1 MAQITEVVKIRR
13 KVLSEIARLAFSNEL
28 DKHNIVDVLDNV
40 VHESGPRYRCCVHK
54 ERAVVKDRV
63 KFVMA
68 QSLDVGVAEA
78 ANNALQGQIA
88 DMPIINIMPEAC
100 DQCPIDT
107 FFVTNACR
115 NCIAHN
121 CIASCPKR
129 AITVVQNQAYID
141 KTVCVECGLCKKS
154 CMYGAIV
161 EITRPCERACEIG
174 AIKADKE
181 RRAVI
186 NYDKCTQCG
195 GCKMACPF
203 GAITEQSFTV
213 QLIQKIKAGKRVYAI
228 LAPAFIGQFGIKVK
242 PSQVI
247 SGLKQIGFY
256 DIQEVSFGADI
267 VTLQETKEFAEK
279 VPNEISFMTTS
290 CCPAFVDMVHKHL
303 PELKVHVS
311 TTVSPMVA
319 SGKLIKSA
327 DPDAIVVFIGP
338 CLAKKAEAKLYPE
351 SIDFV
356 FSFEEVESLF
366 IGAGINLLEIPE
378 TGYATTASRAGN
390 AFAKAGGVVQAVID
404 AAGKI
409 KPDLVVKPHRADG
422 LQNCKVALLQIKAG
436 KIDANFF
443 EGMACAGG
451 CVGGPGILNDMR
463 ISNKMVDN
471 FAASSTMTTAPDN
484 QQAINESKK
493 DLQWHCK

>member
-13 KVLSEIARLAFSNEL
+13 KVLSEIARLTFFNEL
-28 DKHNIVDVLDNV
+28 DKPNIIDVLDNI

-54 ERAVVKDRV
+54 ERAVVRDRV

-68 QSLDVGVAEA
+68 QSSDIGVTEA
-78 ANNALQGQIA
+78 VQNALKGHIA

-115 NCIAHN
+115 NCMAHN
-121 CIASCPKR
+121 CIASCPKK

-141 KTVCVECGLCKKS
+141 KTACVECGLCKKS

-161 EITRPCERACEIG
+161 EITRPCERACDIG

-213 QLIQKIKAGKRVYAI
+213 QLIQKINAGKRVYAI

-247 SGLKQIGFY
+247 GGLKKIGFY
-256 DIQEVSFGADI
+256 DVQEVSFGADI
-267 VTLQETKEFAEK
+267 VTLEEAKEFAEI
-279 VPNEISFMTTS
+279 VPNKLAFMTTS
-290 CCPAFVDMVHKHL
+290 CCPAFVDMVSKHL
-303 PELKVHVS
+303 PELKDHVS

-319 SGKLIKSA
+319 SAKVIKSA
-327 DPDAIVVFIGP
+327 DPDAVVVFIGP
-338 CLAKKAEAKLYPE
+338 CLAKKVEAKKYPE

-356 FSFEEVESLF
+356 FSFEEMESLF

-378 TGYATTASRAGN
+378 SEYVTTASRAGN

-404 AAGKI
+404 ATAKI
-409 KPDLVVKPHRADG
+409 NPDLVVKPHRAEG
-422 LQNCKVALLQIKAG
+422 LQNCKTALLQIKAG

-451 CVGGPGILNDMR
+451 CVGGPGVLIDER
-463 ISNKMVDN
+463 ISNKLVDN
-471 FAASSTMTTAPDN
+471 FAHSSTMPAAPDN
-484 QQAINESKK
+484 HKAIDEYKK
-493 DLQWHCK
+493 DLHWHTK

>member
-13 KVLSEIARLAFSNEL
+13 KVLSEIARLTFSDEL
-28 DKHNIVDVLDNV
+28 DKHNIVDVLDNL

-54 ERAVVKDRV
+54 ERAIVKDRV

-68 QSLDVGVAEA
+68 QSSDIGVTDA
-78 ANNALQGQIA
+78 AKNALNGHIA

-129 AITVVQNQAYID
+129 AITVVQSQAYID

-161 EITRPCERACEIG
+161 EITRPCERACDIG

-186 NYDKCTQCG
+186 NYDKCVQCG

-213 QLIQKIKAGKRVYAI
+213 QLIQKMKAGKHVYAI

-247 SGLKQIGFY
+247 GGLKKIGFY
-256 DIQEVSFGADI
+256 DVQEVSFGADI
-267 VTLQETKEFAEK
+267 VTLEEAREFAET
-279 VPNEISFMTTS
+279 VPNKLAFMTTS
-290 CCPAFVDMVHKHL
+290 CCPAFVDMVNKHL
-303 PELKVHVS
+303 PELKNHVS

-319 SGKLIKSA
+319 SARRIKLD
-327 DPDAIVVFIGP
+327 DPDAVVVFIGP
-338 CLAKKAEAKLYPE
+338 CLAKKVEAKQYPE

-356 FSFEEVESLF
+356 FSFEEMESLF
-366 IGAGINLLEIPE
+366 VGANINLLDIPE
-378 TGYATTASRAGN
+378 TEYVTTASRDGN
-390 AFAKAGGVVQAVID
+390 AFARAGGVVQAVID
-404 AAGKI
+404 AATKI
-409 KPDLVVKPHRADG
+409 NPDLVVKSHRAEG
-422 LQNCKVALLQIKAG
+422 LQNCKMALMQMKAG

-443 EGMACAGG
+443 EGMACTGG
-451 CVGGPGILNDMR
+451 CVGGPGTLIDIR
-463 ISNKMVDN
+463 ISNKLVDD
-471 FAASSTMTTAPDN
+471 FATSSIMADASDN
-484 QQAINESKK
+484 QKALDECKK
-493 DLQWHCK
+493 HLHWHTK

>member
-28 DKHNIVDVLDNV
+28 DKHNIGDVLDNV

-68 QSLDVGVAEA
+68 QPLDIGVTEA
-78 ANNALQGQIA
+78 AKNALNGDIA
-88 DMPIINIMPEAC
+88 DMPILNIMPEAC

-121 CIASCPKR
+121 CIASCPKQ

-141 KTVCVECGLCKKS
+141 KTACVECGLCKKS

-161 EITRPCERACEIG
+161 EIIRPCERACNIG

-213 QLIQKIKAGKRVYAI
+213 QIIQQIKAGKRIYAI
-228 LAPAFIGQFGIKVK
+228 LAPAFISQFGMKVK
-242 PSQVI
+242 PSQVV
-247 SGLKQIGFY
+247 GALKKIGFF
-256 DIQEVSFGADI
+256 DVQEVSFGADI
-267 VTLQETKEFAEK
+267 VTLEEAKEFSET
-279 VPNEISFMTTS
+279 VPNKHSFMTTS
-290 CCPAFVDMVHKHL
+290 CCPAFVDMVNKHL
-303 PELKVHVS
+303 PDLKDHVS

-319 SGKLIKSA
+319 TGKVIKAA
-327 DPDAIVVFIGP
+327 DPEAVVVFIGP
-338 CLAKKAEAKLYPE
+338 CLAKKVEAKQYPE

-356 FSFEEVESLF
+356 LTFEEMDSLF
-366 IGAGINLLEIPE
+366 VGANIIISEVPE
-378 TGYATTASRAGN
+378 TDFVTTASRDGN
-390 AFAKAGGVVQAVID
+390 AFARAGGVVQAVID
-404 AAGKI
+404 AAAKI
-409 KPDLVVKPHRADG
+409 NPNLIIKPHRAEG
-422 LQNCKVALLQIKAG
+422 LENCKTALLQLKAG

-451 CVGGPGILNDMR
+451 CVGGPGILTDVR
-463 ISNKMVDN
+463 ISNKMVDT
-471 FAASSTMTTAPDN
+471 FAASSVMTAAPDN
-484 QQAINESKK
+484 QKAILESQKA
-493 DLQWHCK
+493 LHWHVK

>member
-279 VPNEISFMTTS
+279 VPNELSFMTTS
-290 CCPAFVDMVHKHL
+290 CCPAFVEMVHKHL
-303 PELKVHVS
+303 PELQDHVS

-366 IGAGINLLEIPE
+366 IGAGINLLEFPE

-409 KPDLVVKPHRADG
+409 KPNLVVKPHRADG

-463 ISNKMVDN
+463 ISNKLVDT

>member
-1 MAQITEVVKIRR
+1 MAHISEVVKIRR
-13 KVLSEIARLAFSNEL
+13 KVLSEIARLTFLNEL
-28 DKHNIVDVLDNV
+28 DKHNIGDVLEKV
-40 VHESGPRYRCCVHK
+40 VHDAGPRYRCCVHK

-63 KFVMA
+63 KFAMA
-68 QSLDVGVAEA
+68 QSLEVGVTEA
-78 ANNALQGQIA
+78 ANNALNGNIA

-115 NCIAHN
+115 NCIAHH

-129 AITVVQNQAYID
+129 AISVVQNQAYID
-141 KTVCVECGLCKKS
+141 KTACVECGLCKKS

-161 EITRPCERACEIG
+161 EITRPCERACDIG

-186 NYDKCTQCG
+186 DYDKCVQCG

-213 QLIQKIKAGKRVYAI
+213 QLIQQINAGKRVYAI

-242 PSQVI
+242 PSQI
-247 SGLKQIGFY
+247 IGGLKKMGFY
-256 DIQEVSFGADI
+256 DVQEVSFGADI
-267 VTLQETKEFAEK
+267 VTLEEAKEFAER
-279 VPNEISFMTTS
+279 VPNELSFMTTS
-290 CCPAFVDMVHKHL
+290 CCPAFVDMVNKHL
-303 PELKVHVS
+303 PELKEHVS

-319 SGKLIKSA
+319 SAKVIKAA
-327 DPDAIVVFIGP
+327 DPDAVVVFIGP
-338 CLAKKAEAKLYPE
+338 CLAKKVEAKQYPDC
-351 SIDFV
+351 IDFV

-366 IGAGINLLEIPE
+366 VGSNININEIE
-378 TGYATTASRAGN
+378 ATEFATAASRDGN
-390 AFAKAGGVVQAVID
+390 AFARAGGVVQAVID
-404 AAGKI
+404 GLEKI
-409 KPDLVVKPHRADG
+409 NPDLVVKPHRAEG
-422 LQNCKVALLQIKAG
+422 LKNCKTALLQMKAG

-451 CVGGPGILNDMR
+451 CIGGPGILIDMR
-463 ISNKMVDN
+463 VSQKMVEN
-471 FAASSTMTTAPDN
+471 FAASSTMIAAPDN
-484 QQAINESKK
+484 QQAIAENKK
-493 DLQWHCK
+493 DLHWHTK

>member
-68 QSLDVGVAEA
+68 QPLDIGVTEA
-78 ANNALQGQIA
+78 AKNALNGDIA
-88 DMPIINIMPEAC
+88 EMPILNIMPEAC

-121 CIASCPKR
+121 CIASCPKQ

-141 KTVCVECGLCKKS
+141 KTACIECGLCKKS

-161 EITRPCERACEIG
+161 EIIRPCERACDIG

-181 RRAVI
+181 RKAVI
-186 NYDKCTQCG
+186 NYDKCVQCG

-228 LAPAFIGQFGIKVK
+228 LAPAFIGQFGMKVK
-242 PSQVI
+242 PSQVV
-247 SGLKQIGFY
+247 GALKQIGFF
-256 DIQEVSFGADI
+256 DVQEVSFGADI
-267 VTLQETKEFAEK
+267 VTLEEAKEFAET
-279 VPNEISFMTTS
+279 VPNKHSFMTTS
-290 CCPAFVDMVHKHL
+290 CCPAFVDMVNKHL
-303 PELKVHVS
+303 PELKDHVS

-319 SGKLIKSA
+319 TGKVIKAA
-327 DPDAIVVFIGP
+327 DPEAVVVFVGP
-338 CLAKKAEAKLYPE
+338 CLAKKVEAKQYPE

-356 FSFEEVESLF
+356 FTFEEIESLF
-366 IGAGINLLEIPE
+366 VGANIIISEVPE
-378 TGYATTASRAGN
+378 TDFTTTASRDGN

-404 AAGKI
+404 AAAKMN
-409 KPDLVVKPHRADG
+409 PDLIIKPHRAEG
-422 LQNCKVALLQIKAG
+422 LQNCKIALQQIKNG

-451 CVGGPGILNDMR
+451 CVGGPGILTDVR
-463 ISNKMVDN
+463 ISNKMVDT
-471 FAASSTMTTAPDN
+471 FAASSAMAAAPDN
-484 QQAINESKK
+484 QKAIDESQKI
-493 DLQWHCK
+493 LHWHTK

>member
-1 MAQITEVVKIRR
+1 MAQISEVVKIRR
-13 KVLSEIARLAFSNEL
+13 KVLSEIARLAFANDL
-28 DKHNIVDVLDNV
+28 DKQNIVEVLDQV

-54 ERAVVKDRV
+54 ERAVLKDRV

-68 QSLDVGVAEA
+68 QPLDVGVTEA
-78 ANNALQGQIA
+78 ANSALQGHIA

-129 AITVVQNQAYID
+129 AITVVQHQAYID

-161 EITRPCERACEIG
+161 EITRPCERACDIG

-186 NYDKCTQCG
+186 NYEKCTQCG
-195 GCKMACPF
+195 CCKIACPF

-228 LAPAFIGQFGIKVK
+228 LAPAFIGQFGVKVK
-242 PSQVI
+242 PSQVMG
-247 SGLKQIGFY
+247 GLKKIGFY
-256 DIQEVSFGADI
+256 DVQEVSFGADV
-267 VTLQETKEFAEK
+267 VTLEEAKEFAQR
-279 VPNEISFMTTS
+279 VPKELSFMTTS
-290 CCPAFVDMVHKHL
+290 CCPAFVEMVNKHL
-303 PELKVHVS
+303 PELKEHVS

-319 SGKLIKSA
+319 SGKVIKAA
-327 DPDAIVVFIGP
+327 DPDAVVVFIGP
-338 CLAKKAEAKLYPE
+338 CLAKKVEAKQYPE
-351 SIDFV
+351 CIDFV
-356 FSFEEVESLF
+356 FSFEEMESLF

-378 TGYATTASRAGN
+378 TEYTTTASRDGN

-404 AAGKI
+404 AAEKI
-409 KPDLVVKPHRADG
+409 NPNLLVKPHRAEG
-422 LQNCKVALLQIKAG
+422 LQNCKVALLQMKAG

-443 EGMACAGG
+443 EGMACNGG
-451 CVGGPGILNDMR
+451 CVGGPGVLLDSR
-463 ISNKMVDN
+463 ISNKLVGT
-471 FAASSTMTTAPDN
+471 FAASSTMDAAPDN
-484 QQAINESKK
+484 QKAIVESKK
-493 DLQWHCK
+493 DLHWHTK

>member
-13 KVLSEIARLAFSNEL
+13 KVLSEIARLSFADEL
-28 DKHNIVDVLDNV
+28 YKQNIIDGLDNV
-40 VHESGPRYRCCVHK
+40 VHETGPRYRCCVHK

-63 KFVMA
+63 KFAMA
-68 QSLDVGVAEA
+68 QSLDIGVAEA
-78 ANNALQGQIA
+78 AKNALDGHIA

-107 FFVTNACR
+107 FFITNACR

-121 CIASCPKR
+121 CIASCPKK

-141 KTVCVECGLCKKS
+141 KTTCVECGLCKKS

-161 EITRPCERACEIG
+161 EITRPCERACDIG

-213 QLIQKIKAGKRVYAI
+213 QLIQQIKAGKRVYAM
-228 LAPAFIGQFGIKVK
+228 LAPAFIGQFGVKVK

-247 SGLKQIGFY
+247 EGLKKIGFY
-256 DIQEVSFGADI
+256 DVQEVSFGADI
-267 VTLQETKEFAEK
+267 VTLEEAKEFAEK
-279 VPNEISFMTTS
+279 VPDKLAFMTTS
-290 CCPAFVDMVHKHL
+290 CCPAFVDMVNKHL
-303 PELKVHVS
+303 PELKDHVS

-319 SGKLIKSA
+319 SGKVIKSA
-327 DPDAIVVFIGP
+327 DPDAVVVFIGP
-338 CLAKKAEAKLYPE
+338 CLAKKVEARQYPE
-351 SIDFV
+351 CIDFV
-356 FSFEEVESLF
+356 FSFEEIESLF
-366 IGAGINLLEIPE
+366 VGAGINLLEILD
-378 TGYATTASRAGN
+378 TGYATTASRDGN

-404 AAGKI
+404 AVEKI
-409 KPDLVVKPHRADG
+409 NPDLVVKSHRAEG
-422 LQNCKVALLQIKAG
+422 LQNCKVALLQLKAG
-436 KIDANFF
+436 KMDANFF

-451 CVGGPGILNDMR
+451 CVGGPGVLVDMC
-463 ISNKMVDN
+463 ISNKMVDT
-471 FAASSTMTTAPDN
+471 FAISSTMTAAPDN
-484 QQAINESKK
+484 QKAIDESNKN
-493 DLQWHCK
+493 LHWHTK

>member
-13 KVLSEIARLAFSNEL
+13 KVLSEIARLTFSNEL
-28 DKHNIVDVLDNV
+28 DKQNIVDVLDNL

-68 QSLDVGVAEA
+68 QSLDIGVTEA
-78 ANNALQGQIA
+78 ATNALNGHIA

-129 AITVVQNQAYID
+129 AITVVQGQAYID
-141 KTVCVECGLCKKS
+141 KTMCVECGLCKKS

-161 EITRPCERACEIG
+161 EITRPCERACDIG

-186 NYDKCTQCG
+186 NYDKCVQCG

-213 QLIQKIKAGKRVYAI
+213 QLIQKINAGKRVYAI
-228 LAPAFIGQFGIKVK
+228 LAPAFIGQFGIKIK

-247 SGLKQIGFY
+247 DALKRIGFY
-256 DIQEVSFGADI
+256 DVQEVSFGADI
-267 VTLQETKEFAEK
+267 VTLEEAKEFAQT
-279 VPNEISFMTTS
+279 VPNKLTFMTTS
-290 CCPAFVDMVHKHL
+290 CCPAFVDMVNKHL
-303 PELKVHVS
+303 PELKEHVS

-319 SGKLIKSA
+319 SAKMIKSD
-327 DPDAIVVFIGP
+327 DPDAVVVFIGP
-338 CLAKKAEAKLYPE
+338 CLAKKVEAKQYPE

-356 FSFEEVESLF
+356 FSFEEMQSLF
-366 IGAGINLLEIPE
+366 VGADINLLDIPE
-378 TGYATTASRAGN
+378 TEYTTTASRNGN
-390 AFAKAGGVVQAVID
+390 AFAQAGGVVQAVID
-404 AAGKI
+404 ATAKI
-409 KPDLVVKPHRADG
+409 NPDLVVKPHRAEG
-422 LQNCKVALLQIKAG
+422 LQNCKEALLQIKAG

-443 EGMACAGG
+443 EGMACVGG
-451 CVGGPGILNDMR
+451 CVGGPGSLIDVR
-463 ISNKMVDN
+463 ISNKLVGN
-471 FAASSTMTTAPDN
+471 FATSSTMTTAADN
-484 QQAINESKK
+484 QRAIEGSQKN
-493 DLQWHCK
+493 LHWHTK